1 MLGLRTQESD
11 KFIQFFKVVQ
21 SEAEKQGNIFFLDS
35 EDGHDGVVNN
45 IETCDMFVW
54 LIPKEKAS
62 DFEKIWKDGQEDDEW
77 IRFFASVSWKDD
89 NGLKIIFD

>member
-1 MLGLRTQESD
+1 M
-11 KFIQFFKVVQ
+11 VQ

-45 IETCDMFVW
+45 IETCDMFGL
-54 LIPKEKAS
+54 LIPKEKAF

-77 IRFFASVSWKDD
+77 IRFFTFVSWEDD

>member
-11 KFIQFFKVVQ
+11 KFIKFFKVVQ

-45 IETCDMFVW
+45 IETCNMFGW

-62 DFEKIWKDGQEDDEW
+62 DFEKYGKMD
-77 IRFFASVSWKDD
+77 RKTM
-89 NGLKIIFD
+89 NG

>member
-1 MLGLRTQESD
+1 M
-11 KFIQFFKVVQ
+11 VQ

-45 IETCDMFVW
+45 IEPCDMFGW
-54 LIPKEKAS
+54 LILKEKAF
-62 DFEKIWKDGQEDDEW
+62 DFEKIWKDGQEDD
-77 IRFFASVSWKDD
+77 

>member
-1 MLGLRTQESD
+1 M
-11 KFIQFFKVVQ
+11 VQ

-45 IETCDMFVW
+45 IETCDMFGW

-62 DFEKIWKDGQEDDEW
+62 DFEKIWKDG
-77 IRFFASVSWKDD
+77 
-89 NGLKIIFD
+89 

>member
-1 MLGLRTQESD
+1 M
-11 KFIQFFKVVQ
+11 VQ

-35 EDGHDGVVNN
+35 EDGHDEVVNN
-45 IETCDMFVW
+45 IKTCDMFGW

-62 DFEKIWKDGQEDDEW
+62 DFEKIWKEGQE
-77 IRFFASVSWKDD
+77 DD

>member
-21 SEAEKQGNIFFLDS
+21 LEAEKQGNIFFLDS

-45 IETCDMFVW
+45 IEICDMF
-54 LIPKEKAS
+54 
-62 DFEKIWKDGQEDDEW
+62 
-77 IRFFASVSWKDD
+77 
-89 NGLKIIFD
+89 